1 MTMAK
6 LFMNGRSQAVRLPR
20 EFRFEDEDEVIIK
33 RMGEIVMLIPKH
45 KWEDIFVNALEN
57 FPADVEFDRVDNKS
71 DEGRRIDL

>member
-33 RMGEIVMLIPKH
+33 RMGDIVMLIPKN
-45 KWEDIFVNALEN
+45 KWEDIFINALKN
-57 FPADVEFDRVDNKS
+57 FPADVGFDRADNKTVQ
-71 DEGRRIDL
+71 RRDIDL

>member
-33 RMGEIVMLIPKH
+33 RMGDIVMLIPKN
-45 KWEDIFVNALEN
+45 KWEDIFINALKA
-57 FPADVEFDRVDNKS
+57 FPDDIEFDRPDNRL
-71 DEGRRIDL
+71 DQARDIDL